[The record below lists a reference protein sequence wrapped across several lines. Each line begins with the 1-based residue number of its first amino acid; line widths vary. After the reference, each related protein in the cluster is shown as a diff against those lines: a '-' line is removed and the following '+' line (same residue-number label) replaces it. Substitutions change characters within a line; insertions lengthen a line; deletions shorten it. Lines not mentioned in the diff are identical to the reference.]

1 MMVKRKTGI
10 LGLDELIGG
19 GIESGSRNLLCGHP
33 GTGRTVFAM
42 QFLWQG
48 LQEEETVAFDVMN
61 KPFPRLRAYF
71 NSFGWNITPYEA
83 NDRFIAI
90 QAFPHFEPY
99 PQDPRV
105 IYFRLD
111 DFEEMK
117 RIDRLLSDRK
127 VTRFAAGS
135 FSEQLFSLFELQYMD
150 PVEDWTIN
158 WCHYDDIVNIDIM
171 TTATQR
177 ETKTA
182 IATDLD
188 LNKAHN
194 IFYFRFNEAR
204 CRREL
209 RIVKMEGCYHPL
221 QWMPFQIT
229 NQGFQLTETEESM
242 SNG

>member
-1 MMVKRKTGI
+1 MVVKRKTGI
-10 LGLDELIGG
+10 IGLDELTGG
-19 GIESGSRNLLCGHP
+19 GIESGSRNLLSGSP

-48 LQEEETVAFDVMN
+48 LQEGETVAFDVMN
-61 KPFPRLRAYF
+61 KPISRLRVYF
-71 NSFGWNITPYEA
+71 NSFGWNITPYET

-90 QAFPHFEPY
+90 QAFPHFDPY

-135 FSEQLFSLFELQYMD
+135 FSEQLFSLFELQYID

-158 WCHYDDIVNIDIM
+158 WCHYDDIVNIDII
-171 TTATQR
+171 TTAAQR
-177 ETKTA
+177 EAKTA

-194 IFYFRFNEAR
+194 IFHFSFNEAR

-209 RIVKMEGCYHPL
+209 RIVKMEGRHHPL

-229 NQGFQLTETEESM
+229 NQGIQLTEAEDSP

>member
-1 MMVKRKTGI
+1 MVKRKTGI
-10 LGLDELIGG
+10 VGLDELIEG
-19 GIESGSRNLLCGHP
+19 GIESGSRNLLCGRP

-42 QFLWQG
+42 HFLWQG
-48 LQEEETVAFDVMN
+48 LQEDEAVAFDVMN

-71 NSFGWNITPYEA
+71 QSFGWDITPYEGK
-83 NDRFIAI
+83 NKFISI

-99 PQDPRV
+99 PKDPHV

-117 RIDRLLSDRK
+117 RIDQLISHNE

-135 FSEQLFSLFELQYMD
+135 FSEQLFSLFELKYMD

-177 ETKTA
+177 EIKTA

-209 RIVKMEGCYHPL
+209 RIVKMEGCSHPL
-221 QWMPFQIT
+221 KWIPFQIT
-229 NQGFQLTETEESM
+229 SQGIQLIEA
-242 SNG
+242 